1 MGGVPLTHWVA
12 DGVAAT
18 DGGLAMLI
26 GAGAAR
32 GVKDI
37 TGESRLAQRA
47 RLAQVLR
54 RIFSMP
60 GMSPARQVKTWPRC
74 VPCTGVTFII

>member
-1 MGGVPLTHWVA
+1 MGGVPLTHGVL
-12 DGVAAT
+12 DGIAAT
-18 DGGLAMLI
+18 DGDLATLI

-37 TGESRLAQRA
+37 TGESGLTQRA
-47 RLAQVLR
+47 RLAQAFR

-60 GMSPARQVKTWPRC
+60 GMPPARHH
-74 VPCTGVTFII
+74 